1 MNNLPTTA
9 TGVLQQFS
17 TSLTGINIMSDQLI
31 EAVKS
36 GEIDPLAVRIQIKA
50 IEMVLE
56 RVNKETIQNQ
66 LTAAAKY
73 PEQKFEF
80 LGASIQKAEHG
91 TKYNY
96 EGCGDTVY
104 DQLKNIADKANDAL
118 KERCEFLK
126 TLKEPLITVDKL
138 TGEIITINPPL
149 KTSISG
155 LNVSIR

>member
-80 LGASIQKAEHG
+80 LGAYIQKTEHG

-96 EGCGDTVY
+96 AGCGDTIY
-104 DQLKNIADKANDAL
+104 EELAKTADKANEAL
-118 KERCEFLK
+118 KVRCEFLK
-126 TLKEPLITVDKL
+126 TLKEPLRVVDES
-138 TGEIITINPPL
+138 TGEIVLIHPPV
-149 KTSISG
+149 KTSTSG
-155 LNVSIR
+155 LNISIK

>member
-1 MNNLPTTA
+1 MSQLPKTE

-17 TSLTGINIMSDQLI
+17 TSLTGINVMSDQLI

-36 GEIDPLAVRIQIKA
+36 GELDPLTVRIQIKA

-56 RVNKETIQNQ
+56 RVNRETTQNQ

-91 TKYNY
+91 TKYDY
-96 EGCGDTVY
+96 AGCGDTIYEELAKVA
-104 DQLKNIADKANDAL
+104 NKANEAL
-118 KERCEFLK
+118 KVRCEFLK
-126 TLKEPLITVDKL
+126 ALKEPLRIVDES
-138 TGEIITINPPL
+138 TGEIVLIHPPV
-149 KTSISG
+149 KTSTSG
-155 LNVSIR
+155 LNVSIK